1 MLYMVIEHF
10 KPGVAAE
17 IYRRLRTEGRH
28 LVDGL
33 EYVASWVDLDFNT
46 CWQVMRTDD
55 RALLD
60 AWCAGGREFAEFEIV
75 PVRTSA
81 EAAAVMAARD
91 APGSH

>member
-1 MLYMVIEHF
+1 MLYMVIERF
-10 KPGVAAE
+10 KPGAAPL
-17 IYRRLRTEGRH
+17 IYRRLAAEGRH

-46 CWQVMRTDD
+46 CWQIMKTDN

-60 AWCAGGREFAEFEIV
+60 AWCAAGRELVDFDIV

-81 EAAAVMAARD
+81 DAAAVMAARN
-91 APGSH
+91 P